1 MKNFKLWDKVL
12 GFVVFAIAMATYGLT
27 IEPTASFWDCP
38 EFITTAFKL
47 EVGHPPGAPF
57 FMLTGKFFSLFASD
71 PTQVAYCI
79 NMLSAFLSALTI
91 LFLFWTI
98 TLLAKRMIVGKD
110 AEMSLAQSIIILG
123 SGLVGSLAYT
133 FSDTFWFS
141 AVEAEVYAYS
151 SFLTAIVFWLI
162 LKWEEK
168 ADEAGSDRYLILITY
183 LMGLSIGVHLLNL
196 LTIPAIV
203 LVYYYRKYEASI
215 KGTIIALL
223 VSFAILVFVL
233 YGLIPGFISLAGY
246 VELFFVNTL
255 GLPFNSGALFYC
267 LLTVG
272 ILVWSILELY
282 KEKVNYNLIKISSLL
297 AICLMG
303 LPFIMGNLWIGLFI
317 IAAIVIYFIKIKD
330 ELNIRMMS
338 TIMVCLSMMLL
349 GYTTYAV
356 IVVRSAANPP
366 MDQNS
371 PDNVFALKT
380 YLNREQYGDRPLFYG
395 QYYSSEPALKVEGNY
410 CKTKIVEGEKTYGV
424 KEKTSPHEKDEY
436 VVTGT
441 KYSVE
446 YDSNMKTLF
455 PRMHSNSGGHPQAYE
470 SWVNVKGKKVPY
482 DQCGQKVLVKIPTFG
497 ENLEFFFKYQLNYM
511 YWRYFMW
518 NFSGRQNDIQGHGD
532 IINGNWITGINAIDK
547 FMVGDQSNLPEAY
560 ANNKGRNVYYMLPL
574 LLGILGIAFQV
585 HRKEKCKQTFWI
597 TMTLFFMTGIAIVL
611 YLNQGPAE
619 PRERDYAYAG
629 SFYAF
634 CIWIGFG
641 VAGIAELLRSTKL
654 NPTVCAAIATLV
666 ALPAPI
672 LMATENW
679 DDHDRSGRYVVRDFG
694 KNYFN
699 SCAANAIIFTNG
711 DNDTFPLWYL
721 QETEGDSVAIDKRV
735 CNLSYLQTDWYIDQ
749 MRRPA
754 YKSAPLPITWERKDY
769 AEGSRSIVYLKDL
782 IKDPIDLKLAL
793 EFLLANPAKDPKNP
807 YKQDYIPGKIFKLA
821 VNKDNLVKQG
831 AIKEEDKDKIADEMI
846 IDLSNKSY
854 ITKSEVMILEMLAN
868 NNWERPIYYAVTVGN
883 EMYLNMQKYFQLE
896 GLAYRI
902 VPYKDAPKS
911 GTTNTEIMYNN
922 MMNKFRFGGID
933 ITKGEIF
940 EDGTEIIHPTDLYL
954 DENILRMCR
963 AHRQMF
969 SELINTLI
977 AEGKKE
983 EAIAALDYCL
993 DVIPHSSVPHN
1004 FSSTD
1009 FVEQYY
1015 AVGEKE
1021 KGRKLADII
1030 MKDSEAKLKWIASLD
1045 RNKAKSASDEIGK
1058 NLIIFQQIGVVA
1070 NEYKDYELFGR
1081 CSELMEK
1088 YYYLYR

>member
-1 MKNFKLWDKVL
+1 MKNFKLWDRVL
-12 GFVVFAIAMATYGLT
+12 GLVVFAIAMVTYALT

-98 TLLAKRMIVGKD
+98 TLLAKRLIVGKNTD
-110 AEMSLAQSIIILG
+110 GSKNEISLSQSIIILG
-123 SGLVGSLAYT
+123 SGLIGSLAYT

-168 ADEAGSDRYLILITY
+168 ADEEGSDRYLILITY

-203 LVYYYRKYEASI
+203 LVYYFRKYEASV

-223 VSFAILVFVL
+223 VSFAILGFVL
-233 YGLIPGFISLAGY
+233 YGLIPGFISLAGH

-272 ILVWSILELY
+272 VLVWSIIELY

-303 LPFIMGNLWIGLFI
+303 LPFIVGNIWIGLFI
-317 IAAIVIYFIKIKD
+317 IAAIVIYYIKIR
-330 ELNIRMMS
+330 EGLNIRMLS

-395 QYYSSEPALKVEGNY
+395 QYYSSEPALKIEGNY
-410 CKTKIVEGEKTYGV
+410 CKTKITEGEKTYGL
-424 KEKTSPHEKDEY
+424 KEKTSPDEKDEY

-482 DQCGQKVLVKIPTFG
+482 DQCGQKVMVKLPTFG

-532 IINGNWITGINAIDK
+532 IINGNWISGINAIDR

-560 ANNKGRNVYYMLPL
+560 SSNKGRNVYYMLPL

-585 HRKEKCKQTFWI
+585 QRKEKCKQTFWI

-641 VAGIAELLRSTKL
+641 VAGIAELLKGTKL
-654 NPTVCAAIATLV
+654 NSTVCAALATLI

-672 LMATENW
+672 IMAAENW
-679 DDHDRSGRYVVRDFG
+679 DDHDRSDRYVVRDFG

-721 QETEGDSVAIDKRV
+721 QETEGDPVAIDKRV

-754 YKSAPLPITWERKDY
+754 YKSEALPITWERKDY
-769 AEGSRSIVYLKDL
+769 AEGTRSIVYLKEI
-782 IKDPIDLKLAL
+782 IKEPIDLKKAL
-793 EFLLANPAKDPKNP
+793 EFLLANPAKSPKNP
-807 YKQDYIPGKIFKLA
+807 YKQDYIPGRIFKLA

-846 IDLSNKSY
+846 IDLSHKSY

-868 NNWERPIYYAVTVGN
+868 NNWERPIYYAVTVGS

-896 GLAYRI
+896 GLSYRI
-902 VPYKDAPKS
+902 VPFKDGGKN
-911 GTTNTEIMYNN
+911 GITNTDIMYNN
-922 MMNKFRFGGID
+922 MMNKFKFGNID
-933 ITKGEIF
+933 TKGNI
-940 EDGTEIIHPTDLYL
+940 YL
-954 DENILRMCR
+954 DENVLRMCR

-969 SELINTLI
+969 TELINKLI

-983 EAIAALDYCL
+983 EAIKALDYCL
-993 DVIPHSSVPHN
+993 EVIPHKNVPHN
-1004 FSSTD
+1004 FSSAD
-1009 FVEQYY
+1009 FVQQYY
-1015 AVGEKE
+1015 EVGEKE
-1021 KGRKLADII
+1021 KGRELANILID
-1030 MKDSEAKLKWIASLD
+1030 DSEAKLKWISSLSK
-1045 RNKAKSASDEIGK
+1045 NHIAGASDEIGK
-1058 NLIIFQQIGVVA
+1058 SLIIMQQIGITA
-1070 NEYKDYELFGR
+1070 NKHLDYELFNR
-1081 CSELMEK
+1081 CSELMER

>member
-424 KEKTSPHEKDEY
+424 KEKTSPNEKDEY

-482 DQCGQKVLVKIPTFG
+482 DQCGQKVMVKLPTFG

-547 FMVGDQSNLPEAY
+547 LMVGDQSNLPEAY

-654 NPTVCAAIATLV
+654 NPTICAAIATLV

-754 YKSAPLPITWERKDY
+754 YKSFPLPITWERKDY

-807 YKQDYIPGKIFKLA
+807 YKQDYIPGRIFKLA

-831 AIKEEDKDKIADEMI
+831 AIKEEDKENNAVVVGVPVKDTIKVVDSDGNIVDTPNRSLLWSVQTPQSFKYEI
-846 IDLSNKSY
+846 
-854 ITKSEVMILEMLAN
+854 ITKAYEYAYSNDYYGTDDAMLVEHIGYNVKMIE
-868 NNWERPIYYAVTVGN
+868 
-883 EMYLNMQKYFQLE
+883 QL
-896 GLAYRI
+896 
-902 VPYKDAPKS
+902 
-911 GTTNTEIMYNN
+911 
-922 MMNKFRFGGID
+922 
-933 ITKGEIF
+933 
-940 EDGTEIIHPTDLYL
+940 
-954 DENILRMCR
+954 
-963 AHRQMF
+963 
-969 SELINTLI
+969 
-977 AEGKKE
+977 
-983 EAIAALDYCL
+983 
-993 DVIPHSSVPHN
+993 
-1004 FSSTD
+1004 
-1009 FVEQYY
+1009 
-1015 AVGEKE
+1015 
-1021 KGRKLADII
+1021 
-1030 MKDSEAKLKWIASLD
+1030 
-1045 RNKAKSASDEIGK
+1045 
-1058 NLIIFQQIGVVA
+1058 
-1070 NEYKDYELFGR
+1070 
-1081 CSELMEK
+1081 
-1088 YYYLYR
+1088 

>member
-1 MKNFKLWDKVL
+1 MKSFKLWDKVL
-12 GFVVFAIAMATYGLT
+12 GLVVFAIAMVTYGLT

-110 AEMSLAQSIIILG
+110 SEISLAQNIVILG

-203 LVYYYRKYEASI
+203 LVYYFRKYEASI

-223 VSFAILVFVL
+223 VSFTILVFVL

-272 ILVWSILELY
+272 VLVWSILELY
-282 KEKVNYNLIKISSLL
+282 KEKVNINLIKISSLL

-317 IAAIVIYFIKIKD
+317 IAAIVIYFIKIKE

-338 TIMVCLSMMLL
+338 TIMVCLAMILL

-395 QYYSSEPALKVEGNY
+395 QYYSSEPALKIEGNY
-410 CKTKIVEGEKTYGV
+410 CKTKIVEGEKTYGI
-424 KEKTSPHEKDEY
+424 KEKTSPDEKDEY

-446 YDSNMKTLF
+446 YDSKMKTLF
-455 PRMHSNSGGHPQAYE
+455 PRMHSNSGSHPEAYE

-482 DQCGQKVLVKIPTFG
+482 DQCGQKVMVKIPTFG

-532 IINGNWITGINAIDK
+532 IINGNWISGINAIDK
-547 FMVGDQSNLPEAY
+547 FMVGDQSNLPDVY

-585 HRKEKCKQTFWI
+585 QRKEKCKQTFWI

-641 VAGIAELLRSTKL
+641 VAGIAELLKGTKL
-654 NPTVCAAIATLV
+654 NPAICATIATLV
-666 ALPAPI
+666 ALPAPL

-679 DDHDRSGRYVVRDFG
+679 DDHDRSDRYVVKDFG

-721 QETEGDSVAIDKRV
+721 QETEEDSVAVDKRV

-754 YKSAPLPITWERKDY
+754 YKSEALPITWERKDY
-769 AEGSRSIVYLKDL
+769 AEGNRSIVYLKDR
-782 IKDPIDLKLAL
+782 IKEPIDLKLAL
-793 EFLLANPAKDPKNP
+793 DFLLANPAKDPKNP
-807 YKQDYIPGKIFKLA
+807 YKQDYLPGRIFKLA

-831 AIKEEDKDKIADEMI
+831 AIKEEDKDKIADEII
-846 IDLSNKSY
+846 IDLSKKSY

-868 NNWERPIYYAVTVGN
+868 NNWERPIYYAVTVGS
-883 EMYLNMQKYFQLE
+883 EMYLNMQQYFQLE

-902 VPYKDAPKS
+902 VPYKDASKEGS
-911 GTTNTEIMYNN
+911 TNTDIMYNN

-933 ITKGEIF
+933 
-940 EDGTEIIHPTDLYL
+940 TEKDIYL

-969 SELINTLI
+969 SELINKLI
-977 AEGKKE
+977 KEGKEE
-983 EAIAALDYCL
+983 EATKALDYCL
-993 DVIPHSSVPHN
+993 EVIPHRNVPHN

-1015 AVGEKE
+1015 KVGEKE
-1021 KGRKLADII
+1021 KGRALANILI
-1030 MKDSEAKLKWIASLD
+1030 EESEAKLMWISTLD
-1045 RNKAKSASDEIGK
+1045 RNQVKGASDEIGRS
-1058 NLIIFQQIGVVA
+1058 LIIFQQIGVTA
-1070 NEYKDYELFGR
+1070 NAHLDYELFTR

>member
-12 GFVVFAIAMATYGLT
+12 GIVVFAIAMVTYGLT

-98 TLLAKRMIVGKD
+98 TLLAKRMIVGKGS
-110 AEMSLAQSIIILG
+110 EISLAQSIVILG

-168 ADEAGSDRYLILITY
+168 ADEAGSDKYLILITY

-203 LVYYYRKYEASI
+203 LVYYFRKYEASI

-246 VELFFVNTL
+246 VELLFVNTL

-272 ILVWSILELY
+272 VLIWSILELY
-282 KEKVNYNLIKISSLL
+282 KEKVNFTLIKISSLL

-317 IAAIVIYFIKIKD
+317 IAAILIYFVKIKE

-338 TIMVCLSMMLL
+338 TIMVCLAMMLL

-395 QYYSSEPALKVEGNY
+395 QYYSSEPALKIEGNY
-410 CKTKIVEGEKTYGV
+410 CRTKVIEGEKTYGI
-424 KEKTSPHEKDEY
+424 KEKTSPEEKDEY

-482 DQCGQKVLVKIPTFG
+482 DQCGQKVMVKIPTFG

-532 IINGNWITGINAIDK
+532 IINGNWISGINAIDR

-560 ANNKGRNVYYMLPL
+560 ASNKGRNVYYMLPL

-585 HRKEKCKQTFWI
+585 QRKEKCKQTFWI

-641 VAGIAELLRSTKL
+641 VAGIAELLRGTKL
-654 NPTVCAAIATLV
+654 NPTICAAIATLV

-679 DDHDRSGRYVVRDFG
+679 DDHDRSDRYVVKDFG

-754 YKSAPLPITWERKDY
+754 YKSEALPITWERKDY

-782 IKDPIDLKLAL
+782 IKEPIDLKLAL

-807 YKQDYIPGKIFKLA
+807 YKQDYLPGRIFKLA

-846 IDLSNKSY
+846 IDLSKKSY

-868 NNWERPIYYAVTVGN
+868 NNWERPIYYAVTVGS
-883 EMYLNMQKYFQLE
+883 EMYLNMQRYFQLE
-896 GLAYRI
+896 GLSYRI
-902 VPYKDAPKS
+902 VPYKDAPKE
-911 GTTNTEIMYNN
+911 GLTNTDIMYNN
-922 MMNKFRFGGID
+922 MMNKFKFGGID
-933 ITKGEIF
+933 
-940 EDGTEIIHPTDLYL
+940 TEKDIYL
-954 DENILRMCR
+954 DENVLRMCR

-969 SELINTLI
+969 SELISKLI
-977 AEGKKE
+977 KEGKKE
-983 EAIAALDYCL
+983 EAIKALDYCL
-993 DVIPHSSVPHN
+993 EVIPHRNVPHN

-1021 KGRKLADII
+1021 KGKALANILID
-1030 MKDSEAKLKWIASLD
+1030 DSEAKLKWIATLD
-1045 RNKAKSASDEIGK
+1045 RNQARSASDEIGK
-1058 NLIIFQQIGVVA
+1058 SLIIFQQIGVTA
-1070 NEYKDYELFGR
+1070 NEHLDYELFGR

>member
-12 GFVVFAIAMATYGLT
+12 GIVVFAIAMVTYGLT

-98 TLLAKRMIVGKD
+98 TLLAKRMIVGKGS
-110 AEMSLAQSIIILG
+110 EISLAQSIVILG

-168 ADEAGSDRYLILITY
+168 ADEAGSDKYLILITY

-203 LVYYYRKYEASI
+203 LVYYFRKYEASI

-246 VELFFVNTL
+246 VELLFVNTL

-272 ILVWSILELY
+272 VLIWSILELY
-282 KEKVNYNLIKISSLL
+282 KEKVNFTLIKISSLL

-317 IAAIVIYFIKIKD
+317 IAAILIYFVKIKE

-338 TIMVCLSMMLL
+338 TIMVCLAMMLL

-395 QYYSSEPALKVEGNY
+395 QYYSSEPALKIEGNY
-410 CKTKIVEGEKTYGV
+410 CRTKVIEGEKTYGI
-424 KEKTSPHEKDEY
+424 KEKTSPEEKDEY

-482 DQCGQKVLVKIPTFG
+482 DQCGQKVMVKIPTFG

-532 IINGNWITGINAIDK
+532 IINGNWISGINAIDR

-560 ANNKGRNVYYMLPL
+560 ASNKGRNVYYMLPL

-585 HRKEKCKQTFWI
+585 QRKEKCKQTFWI

-641 VAGIAELLRSTKL
+641 VAGIAELLKGSKL

-666 ALPAPI
+666 ALPAPM

-679 DDHDRSGRYVVRDFG
+679 DDHDRSDRYVVKDFG

-754 YKSAPLPITWERKDY
+754 YKSEALPITWERKDY

-782 IKDPIDLKLAL
+782 IKEPIDLKLAL

-807 YKQDYIPGKIFKLA
+807 YKQDYLPGRIFKLA

-846 IDLSNKSY
+846 IDLSKKSY

-868 NNWERPIYYAVTVGN
+868 NNWERPIYYAVTVGS
-883 EMYLNMQKYFQLE
+883 EMYLNMQRYFQLE
-896 GLAYRI
+896 GLSYRI
-902 VPYKDAPKS
+902 VPYKDAPKE
-911 GTTNTEIMYNN
+911 GLTNTDIMYNN
-922 MMNKFRFGGID
+922 MMNKFKFGGID
-933 ITKGEIF
+933 
-940 EDGTEIIHPTDLYL
+940 TEKDIYL
-954 DENILRMCR
+954 DENVLRMCR

-969 SELINTLI
+969 SELISKLI
-977 AEGKKE
+977 KEGKKE
-983 EAIAALDYCL
+983 EAIKALDYCL
-993 DVIPHSSVPHN
+993 EVIPHRNVPHN

-1021 KGRKLADII
+1021 KGKALANILID
-1030 MKDSEAKLKWIASLD
+1030 DSEAKLKWIATLD
-1045 RNKAKSASDEIGK
+1045 RNQARSASDEIGK
-1058 NLIIFQQIGVVA
+1058 SLIIFQQIGVTA
-1070 NEYKDYELFGR
+1070 NEHLDYELFGR

>member
-168 ADEAGSDRYLILITY
+168 ADETGSDRYLILITY

-272 ILVWSILELY
+272 VLVWSILELY

-317 IAAIVIYFIKIKD
+317 IATIVIYFIKVKD
-330 ELNIRMMS
+330 SLNIRMLS

-395 QYYSSEPALKVEGNY
+395 QYYSSEPALKIEGNY
-410 CKTKIVEGEKTYGV
+410 CKTKITEGEKTYGL
-424 KEKTSPHEKDEY
+424 KEKTSPDEKDEY

-482 DQCGQKVLVKIPTFG
+482 DQCGQRVLVKIPTFG

-532 IINGNWITGINAIDK
+532 IINGNWITGINAIDQ

-560 ANNKGRNVYYMLPL
+560 ASNKGRNVYYMLPL

-585 HRKEKCKQTFWI
+585 QRKEKCKQTFLI

-641 VAGIAELLRSTKL
+641 VAGIAELLKGSKL
-654 NPTVCAAIATLV
+654 NPTICAAIATLV

-679 DDHDRSGRYVVRDFG
+679 DDHDRSGRYVVKDFG

-721 QETEGDSVAIDKRV
+721 QETEEDSVAIDKRV

-769 AEGSRSIVYLKDL
+769 AEGSRSIVYLKEL
-782 IKDPIDLKLAL
+782 IKEPIDLKKAL
-793 EFLLANPAKDPKNP
+793 EFLLANPAKNPKNP
-807 YKQDYIPGKIFKLA
+807 YKQDYLPGRIFKLA

-854 ITKSEVMILEMLAN
+854 ITNVLFIML
-868 NNWERPIYYAVTVGN
+868 
-883 EMYLNMQKYFQLE
+883 
-896 GLAYRI
+896 
-902 VPYKDAPKS
+902 
-911 GTTNTEIMYNN
+911 
-922 MMNKFRFGGID
+922 
-933 ITKGEIF
+933 
-940 EDGTEIIHPTDLYL
+940 
-954 DENILRMCR
+954 
-963 AHRQMF
+963 
-969 SELINTLI
+969 
-977 AEGKKE
+977 
-983 EAIAALDYCL
+983 
-993 DVIPHSSVPHN
+993 
-1004 FSSTD
+1004 
-1009 FVEQYY
+1009 
-1015 AVGEKE
+1015 
-1021 KGRKLADII
+1021 
-1030 MKDSEAKLKWIASLD
+1030 
-1045 RNKAKSASDEIGK
+1045 
-1058 NLIIFQQIGVVA
+1058 
-1070 NEYKDYELFGR
+1070 
-1081 CSELMEK
+1081 
-1088 YYYLYR
+1088 

>member
-12 GFVVFAIAMATYGLT
+12 GLVVFAIAMVTYGLT

-98 TLLAKRMIVGKD
+98 TLLAKRLIVGKNTD
-110 AEMSLAQSIIILG
+110 GSKNDISLSQSIIILG

-168 ADEAGSDRYLILITY
+168 ADETGSDRYLILITY

-272 ILVWSILELY
+272 VLVWSILELY
-282 KEKVNYNLIKISSLL
+282 KEKLNYNLIKVSSLL

-317 IAAIVIYFIKIKD
+317 IATIVIYFIKVK
-330 ELNIRMMS
+330 ESLNIRMLS

-395 QYYSSEPALKVEGNY
+395 QYYSSEPALKIEGNY
-410 CKTKIVEGEKTYGV
+410 CKTKITEGEKTYGL
-424 KEKTSPHEKDEY
+424 KEKTSPDEKDEY

-482 DQCGQKVLVKIPTFG
+482 DQCGQRVLVKIPTFG

-518 NFSGRQNDIQGHGD
+518 NFSGRQNDVQGHGD
-532 IINGNWITGINAIDK
+532 IINGNWITGINAIDQ

-560 ANNKGRNVYYMLPL
+560 ASNKGRNVYYMLPL

-585 HRKEKCKQTFWI
+585 QRKEKCKQTFWI

-641 VAGIAELLRSTKL
+641 VAGIAELLKGSKL
-654 NPTVCAAIATLV
+654 NPTFCAAIATLV

-672 LMATENW
+672 LMAT
-679 DDHDRSGRYVVRDFG
+679 
-694 KNYFN
+694 
-699 SCAANAIIFTNG
+699 
-711 DNDTFPLWYL
+711 
-721 QETEGDSVAIDKRV
+721 
-735 CNLSYLQTDWYIDQ
+735 
-749 MRRPA
+749 
-754 YKSAPLPITWERKDY
+754 
-769 AEGSRSIVYLKDL
+769 
-782 IKDPIDLKLAL
+782 
-793 EFLLANPAKDPKNP
+793 
-807 YKQDYIPGKIFKLA
+807 
-821 VNKDNLVKQG
+821 
-831 AIKEEDKDKIADEMI
+831 
-846 IDLSNKSY
+846 
-854 ITKSEVMILEMLAN
+854 
-868 NNWERPIYYAVTVGN
+868 
-883 EMYLNMQKYFQLE
+883 
-896 GLAYRI
+896 
-902 VPYKDAPKS
+902 
-911 GTTNTEIMYNN
+911 
-922 MMNKFRFGGID
+922 
-933 ITKGEIF
+933 
-940 EDGTEIIHPTDLYL
+940 
-954 DENILRMCR
+954 
-963 AHRQMF
+963 
-969 SELINTLI
+969 
-977 AEGKKE
+977 
-983 EAIAALDYCL
+983 
-993 DVIPHSSVPHN
+993 
-1004 FSSTD
+1004 
-1009 FVEQYY
+1009 
-1015 AVGEKE
+1015 
-1021 KGRKLADII
+1021 
-1030 MKDSEAKLKWIASLD
+1030 
-1045 RNKAKSASDEIGK
+1045 
-1058 NLIIFQQIGVVA
+1058 
-1070 NEYKDYELFGR
+1070 
-1081 CSELMEK
+1081 
-1088 YYYLYR
+1088 

>member
-1 MKNFKLWDKVL
+1 MKSFKLWDKVL
-12 GFVVFAIAMATYGLT
+12 GLVVFAIAMVTYGLT

-110 AEMSLAQSIIILG
+110 SEISLAQSIVILG

-203 LVYYYRKYEASI
+203 LVYYFRKYEASI

-255 GLPFNSGALFYC
+255 GFPFNSGALFYC

-272 ILVWSILELY
+272 VLVWSILELY
-282 KEKVNYNLIKISSLL
+282 KEKVNINLIKISSLL

-317 IAAIVIYFIKIKD
+317 IAAIIIYFIKIKE

-338 TIMVCLSMMLL
+338 TIMVCLAMILL

-395 QYYSSEPALKVEGNY
+395 QYYSSEPALKIEGNY
-410 CKTKIVEGEKTYGV
+410 CKTKIVEGEKTYGI
-424 KEKTSPHEKDEY
+424 KEKTSPDEKDEY

-446 YDSNMKTLF
+446 YDSKMKTLF
-455 PRMHSNSGGHPQAYE
+455 PRMHSNSGGHPEAYE

-482 DQCGQKVLVKIPTFG
+482 DQCGQKVMVKIPTFG

-532 IINGNWITGINAIDK
+532 IINGNWISGINAIDR
-547 FMVGDQSNLPEAY
+547 FMVGDQSNLPDVY

-585 HRKEKCKQTFWI
+585 QRKEKCKQTFWI

-634 CIWIGFG
+634 CIWVGFG
-641 VAGIAELLRSTKL
+641 VAGIAELLKGTKL
-654 NPTVCAAIATLV
+654 NPAICATIATLV
-666 ALPAPI
+666 ALPAPV

-679 DDHDRSGRYVVRDFG
+679 DDHDRSDRYVVKDFG

-754 YKSAPLPITWERKDY
+754 YKSEALPITWERKDY
-769 AEGSRSIVYLKDL
+769 AEGNRSIVYLKDR
-782 IKDPIDLKLAL
+782 IKEPIDLKLAL
-793 EFLLANPAKDPKNP
+793 DFLLANPAKDPKNP
-807 YKQDYIPGKIFKLA
+807 YKQDYLPGRIFKLA

-846 IDLSNKSY
+846 IDLSKKSY

-868 NNWERPIYYAVTVGN
+868 NNWERPIYYAVTVGS
-883 EMYLNMQKYFQLE
+883 EMYLNMQQYFQLE

-902 VPYKDAPKS
+902 VPYKDAPKE
-911 GTTNTEIMYNN
+911 GFTNTDIMYNN

-933 ITKGEIF
+933 
-940 EDGTEIIHPTDLYL
+940 TEKDIYL

-969 SELINTLI
+969 SELINKLI
-977 AEGKKE
+977 KEGKKE
-983 EAIAALDYCL
+983 EATKALDYSL
-993 DVIPHSSVPHN
+993 EVIPHRNVPHN

-1015 AVGEKE
+1015 KVGEKE
-1021 KGRKLADII
+1021 KGRALANLLIEE
-1030 MKDSEAKLKWIASLD
+1030 SEAKLMWISTLD
-1045 RNKAKSASDEIGK
+1045 RNQVKGASDEIGK
-1058 NLIIFQQIGVVA
+1058 SLIIFQQIGVTA
-1070 NEYKDYELFGR
+1070 NAHLDYELFSR

>member
-12 GFVVFAIAMATYGLT
+12 GIVVFAIAMVTYGLT

-98 TLLAKRMIVGKD
+98 TLLAKRMIVGKGS
-110 AEMSLAQSIIILG
+110 EISLAQSIVILG

-151 SFLTAIVFWLI
+151 SFLTAIVFWLM
-162 LKWEEK
+162 LRWEER
-168 ADEAGSDRYLILITY
+168 ADNEGSDRYLILITY

-196 LTIPAIV
+196 LTIPALV
-203 LVYYYRKYEASI
+203 LIYYYRKFNPSI
-215 KGTIIALL
+215 KGTILALL
-223 VSFAILVFVL
+223 VSFAILAFVL
-233 YGLIPGFISLAGY
+233 YGLIPGFISLAGH

-272 ILVWSILELY
+272 ILIWSIIELY
-282 KEKVNYNLIKISSLL
+282 KEKVNFTLIKISSLL

-317 IAAIVIYFIKIKD
+317 IAAILIYFVKIKE

-338 TIMVCLSMMLL
+338 TIMVCLAMMLL

-395 QYYSSEPALKVEGNY
+395 QYYSSEPALKIEGNY
-410 CKTKIVEGEKTYGV
+410 CRTKVIEGEKTYGL
-424 KEKTSPHEKDEY
+424 KEKTSPNEKDEY

-482 DQCGQKVLVKIPTFG
+482 DQCGQKVMVKIPTFG

-532 IINGNWITGINAIDK
+532 IINGNWISGINAIDR

-560 ANNKGRNVYYMLPL
+560 ASNKGRNVYYMLPL

-585 HRKEKCKQTFWI
+585 QRKEKCKQTFWI

-641 VAGIAELLRSTKL
+641 VAGIAELLKGTKL
-654 NPTVCAAIATLV
+654 NSTVCAALATLI
-666 ALPAPI
+666 ALPAPV

-679 DDHDRSGRYVVRDFG
+679 DDHDRSDRYVVKDFG

-721 QETEGDSVAIDKRV
+721 QETEGDPVAIDKRV

-754 YKSAPLPITWERKDY
+754 YKSEALPITWERKDY
-769 AEGSRSIVYLKDL
+769 AEGTRSIVYLKEI
-782 IKDPIDLKLAL
+782 IKEPIDLKKAL
-793 EFLLANPAKDPKNP
+793 EFLLANPAKSPKNP
-807 YKQDYIPGKIFKLA
+807 YKQDYLPGRIFKLA

-846 IDLSNKSY
+846 IDLSHKSY

-868 NNWERPIYYAVTVGN
+868 NNWERPIYYAVTVGS

-896 GLAYRI
+896 GLSYRI
-902 VPYKDAPKS
+902 VPFKDGGKN
-911 GTTNTEIMYNN
+911 GITNTDIMYNN
-922 MMNKFRFGGID
+922 MMNKFKFGGID
-933 ITKGEIF
+933 
-940 EDGTEIIHPTDLYL
+940 TEKDIYL
-954 DENILRMCR
+954 DENVLRMCR

-969 SELINTLI
+969 SELISKLI
-977 AEGKKE
+977 KEGKKE
-983 EAIAALDYCL
+983 EAIKALDYCL
-993 DVIPHSSVPHN
+993 EVIPHRNVPHN

-1021 KGRKLADII
+1021 KGKALANILID
-1030 MKDSEAKLKWIASLD
+1030 DSEAKLKWIATLD
-1045 RNKAKSASDEIGK
+1045 RNQARSASDEIGK
-1058 NLIIFQQIGVVA
+1058 SLIIFQQIGVTA
-1070 NEYKDYELFGR
+1070 NEHLDYELFNR
-1081 CSELMEK
+1081 CSELMER

>member
-12 GFVVFAIAMATYGLT
+12 GIVVFAIAMVTYGLT

-98 TLLAKRMIVGKD
+98 TLLAKRMIVGKGG
-110 AEMSLAQSIIILG
+110 EMSLAQSIVILG

-203 LVYYYRKYEASI
+203 LVYYFRKYEASI

-272 ILVWSILELY
+272 VLVWSIIELY
-282 KEKVNYNLIKISSLL
+282 KEKVNFNLIKFSSLL

-303 LPFIMGNLWIGLFI
+303 LPFIMGSIWIGLLI
-317 IAAIVIYFIKIKD
+317 IAAIIIYFVKIKE

-338 TIMVCLSMMLL
+338 TIMVCLAMMLL

-395 QYYSSEPALKVEGNY
+395 QYYSSEPALKIEDNY
-410 CKTKIVEGEKTYGV
+410 CRTKIVEGEKTYGI
-424 KEKTSPHEKDEY
+424 KEKTSPEEKDEY

-455 PRMHSNSGGHPQAYE
+455 PRMHSNSGGHPEAYE

-482 DQCGQKVLVKIPTFG
+482 NQCGHRIMVKIPTFG

-532 IINGNWITGINAIDK
+532 IINGNWISGVNFIDK
-547 FMVGDQSNLPEAY
+547 FMVGDQSNLPDVY

-585 HRKEKCKQTFWI
+585 QRKEKCKQTFWI

-641 VAGIAELLRSTKL
+641 VAGIAELLKGTKL
-654 NPTVCAAIATLV
+654 NKTICAIIATLV
-666 ALPAPI
+666 TLPIPV

-679 DDHDRSGRYVVRDFG
+679 DDHDRSDRYVVKDFG

-721 QETEGDSVAIDKRV
+721 QETEEDSVAVDKRV

-754 YKSAPLPITWERKDY
+754 YKSEALPITWERKDY
-769 AEGSRSIVYLKDL
+769 AEGNRSIVYLKDL
-782 IKDPIDLKLAL
+782 IKEPLDLKLAL
-793 EFLLANPAKDPKNP
+793 KFLLANPAKDSTNH
-807 YKQDYIPGKIFKLA
+807 YKQDYLPAKVFKLA

-831 AIKEEDKDKIADEMI
+831 AIKEEDKDKIADEII
-846 IDLSNKSY
+846 IDLSKKSY

-868 NNWERPIYYAVTVGN
+868 NNWERPIYYAVTVGSD
-883 EMYLNMQKYFQLE
+883 MYLNMQRYFQLE
-896 GLAYRI
+896 GLSYRI
-902 VPYKDAPKS
+902 VPYKDAPRE
-911 GTTNTEIMYNN
+911 GITNTDIMYHN
-922 MMNKFRFGGID
+922 MMNKFKFGGID
-933 ITKGEIF
+933 TKKSI
-940 EDGTEIIHPTDLYL
+940 YL

-969 SELINTLI
+969 SELINALI

-983 EAIAALDYCL
+983 EAIKALDYCL
-993 DVIPHSSVPHN
+993 EVIPHRNVPHN

-1021 KGRKLADII
+1021 KGRALANII
-1030 MKDSEAKLKWIASLD
+1030 IEDSEAKLKWIATLD
-1045 RNKAKSASDEIGK
+1045 RNQAKGASDEIGK
-1058 NLIIFQQIGVVA
+1058 SLLTFQQIGITA
-1070 NEYKDYELFGR
+1070 NEHQDYELFGR

-1088 YYYLYR
+1088 FYYLYR

>member
-1 MKNFKLWDKVL
+1 MKSFKLWDKVL
-12 GFVVFAIAMATYGLT
+12 GLVVFAIAMVTYGLT

-110 AEMSLAQSIIILG
+110 SEISLAQNIVILG

-203 LVYYYRKYEASI
+203 LVYYFRKYEASI

-223 VSFAILVFVL
+223 VSFTILVFVL

-272 ILVWSILELY
+272 VLVWSILELY
-282 KEKVNYNLIKISSLL
+282 KEKVNINLIKISSLL

-317 IAAIVIYFIKIKD
+317 IAAIVIYFIKIKE

-338 TIMVCLSMMLL
+338 TIMVCLAMILL

-395 QYYSSEPALKVEGNY
+395 QYYSSEPALKIEGNY
-410 CKTKIVEGEKTYGV
+410 CKTKIVEGEKTYGI
-424 KEKTSPHEKDEY
+424 KEKTSPDEKDEY

-446 YDSNMKTLF
+446 YDSKMKTLF
-455 PRMHSNSGGHPQAYE
+455 PRMHSNSGSHPEAYE

-482 DQCGQKVLVKIPTFG
+482 DQCGQKVMVKIPTFG

-532 IINGNWITGINAIDK
+532 IINGNWISGINAIDK
-547 FMVGDQSNLPEAY
+547 FMVGDQSNLPDVY

-585 HRKEKCKQTFWI
+585 QRKEKCKQTFWI

-641 VAGIAELLRSTKL
+641 VAGIAELLKGTKL
-654 NPTVCAAIATLV
+654 NPAICATIATLV
-666 ALPAPI
+666 ALPAPV

-679 DDHDRSGRYVVRDFG
+679 DDHDRSDRYVVKDFG

-721 QETEGDSVAIDKRV
+721 QETEEDSVAVDKRV

-754 YKSAPLPITWERKDY
+754 YKSEALPITWERKDY
-769 AEGSRSIVYLKDL
+769 AEGNRSIVYLKDR
-782 IKDPIDLKLAL
+782 IKEPIDLKLAL
-793 EFLLANPAKDPKNP
+793 DFLLANPAKDPKNP
-807 YKQDYIPGKIFKLA
+807 YKQDYLPGRIFKLA

-831 AIKEEDKDKIADEMI
+831 AIKEEDKDKIADEII
-846 IDLSNKSY
+846 IDLSKKSY

-868 NNWERPIYYAVTVGN
+868 NNWERPIYYAVTVGS
-883 EMYLNMQKYFQLE
+883 EMYLNMQQYFQLE

-902 VPYKDAPKS
+902 VPYKDTSKE
-911 GTTNTEIMYNN
+911 GFTNTDIMYNN

-933 ITKGEIF
+933 
-940 EDGTEIIHPTDLYL
+940 TEKDIYL

-969 SELINTLI
+969 SELINKLI
-977 AEGKKE
+977 KEGKKE
-983 EAIAALDYCL
+983 EATKALDYCL
-993 DVIPHSSVPHN
+993 EVIPHRNVPHN

-1015 AVGEKE
+1015 KVGEKE
-1021 KGRKLADII
+1021 KGRALANILI
-1030 MKDSEAKLKWIASLD
+1030 EESEAKLMWISTLD
-1045 RNKAKSASDEIGK
+1045 RNQVKGASDEIGRS
-1058 NLIIFQQIGVVA
+1058 LIIFQQIGVTA
-1070 NEYKDYELFGR
+1070 NAHLDYELFTR

>member
-1 MKNFKLWDKVL
+1 MKSFKLWDKVL
-12 GFVVFAIAMATYGLT
+12 GLVVFAIAMVTYGLT

-110 AEMSLAQSIIILG
+110 SEISLAQNIVILG

-203 LVYYYRKYEASI
+203 LVYYFRKYEASI

-223 VSFAILVFVL
+223 VSFTILVFVL

-272 ILVWSILELY
+272 VLVWSILELY
-282 KEKVNYNLIKISSLL
+282 KEKVNINLIKISSLL

-317 IAAIVIYFIKIKD
+317 IVAIVIYFIKIKE

-338 TIMVCLSMMLL
+338 TIMVCLAMILL

-395 QYYSSEPALKVEGNY
+395 QYYSSEPALKIEGNY
-410 CKTKIVEGEKTYGV
+410 CKTKIVEGEKTYGI
-424 KEKTSPHEKDEY
+424 KEKTSPDEKDEY

-446 YDSNMKTLF
+446 YDSKMKTLF
-455 PRMHSNSGGHPQAYE
+455 PRMHSNSGSHPEAYE

-482 DQCGQKVLVKIPTFG
+482 DQCGQKVMVKIPTFG

-532 IINGNWITGINAIDK
+532 IINGNWISGINAIDK
-547 FMVGDQSNLPEAY
+547 FMVGDQSNLPDVY

-585 HRKEKCKQTFWI
+585 QRKEKCKQTFWI

-641 VAGIAELLRSTKL
+641 VAGIAELLKGTKL
-654 NPTVCAAIATLV
+654 NPAICATIATLV
-666 ALPAPI
+666 ALPAPV

-679 DDHDRSGRYVVRDFG
+679 DDHDRSDRYVVKDFG

-721 QETEGDSVAIDKRV
+721 QETEEDSVAVDKRV

-754 YKSAPLPITWERKDY
+754 YKSEALPITWERKDY
-769 AEGSRSIVYLKDL
+769 AEGNRSIVYLKDR
-782 IKDPIDLKLAL
+782 IKEPIDLKLAL
-793 EFLLANPAKDPKNP
+793 DFLLANPAKDPKNP
-807 YKQDYIPGKIFKLA
+807 YKQDYLPGRIFKLA

-831 AIKEEDKDKIADEMI
+831 AIKEEEKDKIADEII
-846 IDLSNKSY
+846 IDLSKKSY

-868 NNWERPIYYAVTVGN
+868 NNWERPIYYAVTVGS
-883 EMYLNMQKYFQLE
+883 EMYLNMQQYFQLE

-902 VPYKDAPKS
+902 VPYKDASKEGS
-911 GTTNTEIMYNN
+911 TNTDIMYNN

-933 ITKGEIF
+933 
-940 EDGTEIIHPTDLYL
+940 TEKDIYL

-969 SELINTLI
+969 SELINKLI
-977 AEGKKE
+977 KEGKKE
-983 EAIAALDYCL
+983 EATKALDYCL
-993 DVIPHSSVPHN
+993 EVIPHRNVPHN

-1015 AVGEKE
+1015 KVGEKE
-1021 KGRKLADII
+1021 KGRALANILI
-1030 MKDSEAKLKWIASLD
+1030 EESEAKLMWISTLD
-1045 RNKAKSASDEIGK
+1045 RNQVKGASDEIGRS
-1058 NLIIFQQIGVVA
+1058 LIIFQQIGVTA
-1070 NEYKDYELFGR
+1070 NAHLDYELFTR

>member
-12 GFVVFAIAMATYGLT
+12 GLVVFAIAMVTYGLT

-98 TLLAKRMIVGKD
+98 TLLAKRLIVGKNTD
-110 AEMSLAQSIIILG
+110 GSKNDISLSQSIIILG

-168 ADEAGSDRYLILITY
+168 ADEEGSDRYLILITY

-203 LVYYYRKYEASI
+203 LVYYFRKYEASV

-223 VSFAILVFVL
+223 VSFAILGFVL
-233 YGLIPGFISLAGY
+233 YGLIPGFISLAGH

-272 ILVWSILELY
+272 VLVWSILELY
-282 KEKVNYNLIKISSLL
+282 KEKVNYRLIKVSSLL

-317 IAAIVIYFIKIKD
+317 VAAIIIYFIKVK
-330 ELNIRMMS
+330 ENLNIRMLS
-338 TIMVCLSMMLL
+338 TIMVCLSMILL

-395 QYYSSEPALKVEGNY
+395 QYYSSEPALKIEGNY
-410 CKTKIVEGEKTYGV
+410 CKTKIIEGEKTYGL
-424 KEKTSPHEKDEY
+424 KEKTSPKEKDEY

-482 DQCGQKVLVKIPTFG
+482 DQCGQKVMVKLPTFG

-532 IINGNWITGINAIDK
+532 IINGNWISGINAIDR

-560 ANNKGRNVYYMLPL
+560 SSNKGRNVYYMLPL

-585 HRKEKCKQTFWI
+585 QRKEKCKQTFWI

-641 VAGIAELLRSTKL
+641 VAGIAELLKGTKL
-654 NPTVCAAIATLV
+654 NSTVCAALATLI

-672 LMATENW
+672 IMAAENW
-679 DDHDRSGRYVVRDFG
+679 DDHDRSDRYVVRDFG
-694 KNYFN
+694 KIYFN
-699 SCAANAIIFTNG
+699 SCADNAIIFTNG

-754 YKSAPLPITWERKDY
+754 YKSEALPITWERKDY
-769 AEGSRSIVYLKDL
+769 AEGTRSIVYLKEI
-782 IKDPIDLKLAL
+782 IKEPIDLKKAL
-793 EFLLANPAKDPKNP
+793 EFLLANPAKSPKNP
-807 YKQDYIPGKIFKLA
+807 YKQDYIPGRIFKLA

-846 IDLSNKSY
+846 IDLSHKSY

-868 NNWERPIYYAVTVGN
+868 NNWERPIYYAVTVGS

-896 GLAYRI
+896 GLSYRI
-902 VPYKDAPKS
+902 VPFKDGGKN
-911 GTTNTEIMYNN
+911 GITNTDIMYNN
-922 MMNKFRFGGID
+922 MMNKFKFGNID
-933 ITKGEIF
+933 TKGNI
-940 EDGTEIIHPTDLYL
+940 YL
-954 DENILRMCR
+954 DENVLRMCR

-969 SELINTLI
+969 TELINKLI

-983 EAIAALDYCL
+983 EAIKALDYCL
-993 DVIPHSSVPHN
+993 EVIPHKNVPHN
-1004 FSSTD
+1004 FSSAD
-1009 FVEQYY
+1009 FVQQYY
-1015 AVGEKE
+1015 EVGEKE
-1021 KGRKLADII
+1021 KGRELANILID
-1030 MKDSEAKLKWIASLD
+1030 DSEAKLKWISSLSK
-1045 RNKAKSASDEIGK
+1045 NHIAGASDEIGK
-1058 NLIIFQQIGVVA
+1058 SLIIMQQIGITA
-1070 NEYKDYELFGR
+1070 NKHLDYELFNR
-1081 CSELMEK
+1081 CSELMER

>member
-98 TLLAKRMIVGKD
+98 TLLAKRLIVGKN
-110 AEMSLAQSIIILG
+110 EEISLSQSIIILG
-123 SGLVGSLAYT
+123 SGLIGSLAYT

-162 LKWEEK
+162 LRWEER
-168 ADEAGSDRYLILITY
+168 ANNEGSDRYLILITY

-203 LVYYYRKYEASI
+203 WVYYFRKYEISI

-272 ILVWSILELY
+272 VLIWSIIELY

-317 IAAIVIYFIKIKD
+317 ISAIIIYFVKIKND
-330 ELNIRMMS
+330 LNIRMLS
-338 TIMVCLSMMLL
+338 TVMVCLAMMLL

-395 QYYSSEPALKVEGNY
+395 QYYSSEPALKIEGQY
-410 CKTKIVEGEKTYGV
+410 CRTKINEGEKTYGL
-424 KEKTSPHEKDEY
+424 KEKTSADEKDEY

-482 DQCGQKVLVKIPTFG
+482 DQCGQRVLVKIPTFG

-518 NFSGRQNDIQGHGD
+518 NFSGRQNDIQGRGD
-532 IINGNWITGINAIDK
+532 IINGNWISGINAIDR
-547 FMVGDQSNLPEAY
+547 FMVGDQSNLPEVFAS
-560 ANNKGRNVYYMLPL
+560 NKGRNVYYMLPL
-574 LLGILGIAFQV
+574 LLGILGIAFQIQ
-585 HRKEKCKQTFWI
+585 RKEKCKQTFWI

-641 VAGIAELLRSTKL
+641 VAGIAELLRGTKL
-654 NPTVCAAIATLV
+654 KPAICASIAVLL

-679 DDHDRSGRYVVRDFG
+679 DDHDRSDRYVVRDFG

-699 SCAANAIIFTNG
+699 SCSANAIIFTNG

-721 QETEGDSVAIDKRV
+721 QETEEDSVAIDKRV

-769 AEGSRSIVYLKDL
+769 AEGSRSVVHLKEL
-782 IKDPIDLKLAL
+782 IKEPIDLKTAL
-793 EFLLANPAKDPKNP
+793 DFLLANPAKSPKNP
-807 YKQDYIPGKIFKLA
+807 YKQDYLPGRIFKLA

-868 NNWERPIYYAVTVGN
+868 NNWERPIYYAVTVGS
-883 EMYLNMQKYFQLE
+883 EMYLNMQNYFQLE

-911 GTTNTEIMYNN
+911 GLTNTDIMYNN
-922 MMNKFRFGGID
+922 MMNKFKFGGID
-933 ITKGEIF
+933 
-940 EDGTEIIHPTDLYL
+940 TEGDIYL
-954 DENILRMCR
+954 DENVLRMCR

-969 SELINTLI
+969 SELINQLI
-977 AEGKKE
+977 AEGKNEK
-983 EAIAALDYCL
+983 AIKALDYCL
-993 DVIPHSSVPHN
+993 EIIPHRNVPHN

-1015 AVGEKE
+1015 KVGEKE
-1021 KGRKLADII
+1021 KGRELAEII
-1030 MKDSEAKLKWIASLD
+1030 INDSEAKLKWISTLD
-1045 RNKAKSASDEIGK
+1045 KNQVSGASDEVGK
-1058 NLIIFQQIGVVA
+1058 SLICMQQIGITA
-1070 NEYKDYELFGR
+1070 NEHLDYELFNR
-1081 CSELMEK
+1081 CSNLMEK

>member
-1 MKNFKLWDKVL
+1 
-12 GFVVFAIAMATYGLT
+12 
-27 IEPTASFWDCP
+27 
-38 EFITTAFKL
+38 
-47 EVGHPPGAPF
+47 
-57 FMLTGKFFSLFASD
+57 
-71 PTQVAYCI
+71 
-79 NMLSAFLSALTI
+79 
-91 LFLFWTI
+91 
-98 TLLAKRMIVGKD
+98 
-110 AEMSLAQSIIILG
+110 
-123 SGLVGSLAYT
+123 
-133 FSDTFWFS
+133 
-141 AVEAEVYAYS
+141 
-151 SFLTAIVFWLI
+151 
-162 LKWEEK
+162 
-168 ADEAGSDRYLILITY
+168 
-183 LMGLSIGVHLLNL
+183 
-196 LTIPAIV
+196 
-203 LVYYYRKYEASI
+203 
-215 KGTIIALL
+215 
-223 VSFAILVFVL
+223 
-233 YGLIPGFISLAGY
+233 
-246 VELFFVNTL
+246 
-255 GLPFNSGALFYC
+255 
-267 LLTVG
+267 
-272 ILVWSILELY
+272 
-282 KEKVNYNLIKISSLL
+282 
-297 AICLMG
+297 
-303 LPFIMGNLWIGLFI
+303 
-317 IAAIVIYFIKIKD
+317 
-330 ELNIRMMS
+330 
-338 TIMVCLSMMLL
+338 
-349 GYTTYAV
+349 
-356 IVVRSAANPP
+356 
-366 MDQNS
+366 
-371 PDNVFALKT
+371 
-380 YLNREQYGDRPLFYG
+380 
-395 QYYSSEPALKVEGNY
+395 
-410 CKTKIVEGEKTYGV
+410 
-424 KEKTSPHEKDEY
+424 
-436 VVTGT
+436 
-441 KYSVE
+441 
-446 YDSNMKTLF
+446 
-455 PRMHSNSGGHPQAYE
+455 
-470 SWVNVKGKKVPY
+470 
-482 DQCGQKVLVKIPTFG
+482 
-497 ENLEFFFKYQLNYM
+497 
-511 YWRYFMW
+511 
-518 NFSGRQNDIQGHGD
+518 
-532 IINGNWITGINAIDK
+532 
-547 FMVGDQSNLPEAY
+547 
-560 ANNKGRNVYYMLPL
+560 
-574 LLGILGIAFQV
+574 
-585 HRKEKCKQTFWI
+585 
-597 TMTLFFMTGIAIVL
+597 
-611 YLNQGPAE
+611 
-619 PRERDYAYAG
+619 
-629 SFYAF
+629 
-634 CIWIGFG
+634 
-641 VAGIAELLRSTKL
+641 
-654 NPTVCAAIATLV
+654 
-666 ALPAPI
+666 
-672 LMATENW
+672 MATENW

-807 YKQDYIPGKIFKLA
+807 YKQDYIPGRIFKLA

-969 SELINTLI
+969 SELINALI

-1070 NEYKDYELFGR
+1070 NEHKDYELFGR

>member
-1 MKNFKLWDKVL
+1 MKSFKLWDKVL
-12 GFVVFAIAMATYGLT
+12 GLVVFAIAMVTYGLT

-110 AEMSLAQSIIILG
+110 SEISLAQNIVILG

-203 LVYYYRKYEASI
+203 LVYYFRKYEASI

-223 VSFAILVFVL
+223 VSFTILVFVL

-272 ILVWSILELY
+272 VLVWSILELY
-282 KEKVNYNLIKISSLL
+282 KEKVNINLIKISSLL

-317 IAAIVIYFIKIKD
+317 IAAIVIYFIKIKE

-338 TIMVCLSMMLL
+338 TIMVCLAMILL

-395 QYYSSEPALKVEGNY
+395 QYYSSEPALKIEGNY
-410 CKTKIVEGEKTYGV
+410 CKTKIVEGEKTYGI
-424 KEKTSPHEKDEY
+424 KEKTSPDEKDEY

-446 YDSNMKTLF
+446 YDSKMKTLF
-455 PRMHSNSGGHPQAYE
+455 PRMHSNSGSHPEAYE

-482 DQCGQKVLVKIPTFG
+482 DQCGQKVMVKIPTFG

-532 IINGNWITGINAIDK
+532 IINGNWISGINAIDK
-547 FMVGDQSNLPEAY
+547 FMVGDQSNLPDVY

-585 HRKEKCKQTFWI
+585 QRKEKCKQTFWI

-641 VAGIAELLRSTKL
+641 VAGIAELLKGTKL
-654 NPTVCAAIATLV
+654 NPAICATIATLV
-666 ALPAPI
+666 ALPAPV

-679 DDHDRSGRYVVRDFG
+679 DDHDRSDRYVVKDFG

-721 QETEGDSVAIDKRV
+721 QETEEDSVAVDKRV

-754 YKSAPLPITWERKDY
+754 YKSEALPITWERKDY
-769 AEGSRSIVYLKDL
+769 AEGNRSIVYLKDR
-782 IKDPIDLKLAL
+782 IKEPIDLKLAL
-793 EFLLANPAKDPKNP
+793 DFLLANPAKDPKNP
-807 YKQDYIPGKIFKLA
+807 YKQDYLPGRIFKLA

-831 AIKEEDKDKIADEMI
+831 AIKEEEKDKIADEII
-846 IDLSNKSY
+846 IDLSKKSY

-868 NNWERPIYYAVTVGN
+868 NNWERPIYYAVTVGS
-883 EMYLNMQKYFQLE
+883 EMYLNMQQYFQLE

-902 VPYKDAPKS
+902 VPYKDTSKE
-911 GTTNTEIMYNN
+911 GFTNTDIMYNN

-933 ITKGEIF
+933 
-940 EDGTEIIHPTDLYL
+940 TEKDIYL

-969 SELINTLI
+969 SELINKLI
-977 AEGKKE
+977 KEGKKE
-983 EAIAALDYCL
+983 EATKALDYCL
-993 DVIPHSSVPHN
+993 EVIPHRNVPHN

-1015 AVGEKE
+1015 KVGEKE
-1021 KGRKLADII
+1021 KGRALANILI
-1030 MKDSEAKLKWIASLD
+1030 EESEAKLMWISTLN
-1045 RNKAKSASDEIGK
+1045 RNQVKGASDEIGRS
-1058 NLIIFQQIGVVA
+1058 LIIFQQIGVTA
-1070 NEYKDYELFGR
+1070 NAHLDYELFSR

>member
-12 GFVVFAIAMATYGLT
+12 GLVVFAIAMVTYGLT

-98 TLLAKRMIVGKD
+98 TLLAKRMIVGKGS
-110 AEMSLAQSIIILG
+110 EISLAQSIVILG

-168 ADEAGSDRYLILITY
+168 ADEAGSDKYLILITY

-203 LVYYYRKYEASI
+203 LVYYFRKYEASI

-246 VELFFVNTL
+246 VELLFVNTL

-272 ILVWSILELY
+272 VLIWSILELY
-282 KEKVNYNLIKISSLL
+282 KEKVNFTLIKISSLL

-317 IAAIVIYFIKIKD
+317 IAAILIYFVKIKE

-338 TIMVCLSMMLL
+338 TIMVCLAMMLL

-395 QYYSSEPALKVEGNY
+395 QYYSSEPALKIEGNY
-410 CKTKIVEGEKTYGV
+410 CRTKVIEGEKTYGL
-424 KEKTSPHEKDEY
+424 KEKTSPNEKDEY

-482 DQCGQKVLVKIPTFG
+482 DQCGQKVMVKIPTFG

-532 IINGNWITGINAIDK
+532 IINGNWISGINAIDR

-560 ANNKGRNVYYMLPL
+560 ASNKGRNVYYMLPL

-585 HRKEKCKQTFWI
+585 QRKEKCKQTFWI

-641 VAGIAELLRSTKL
+641 VAGIAELLKGTKL
-654 NPTVCAAIATLV
+654 NSTVCAALATLI
-666 ALPAPI
+666 ALPAPV

-679 DDHDRSGRYVVRDFG
+679 DDHDRSDRYVVKDFG

-754 YKSAPLPITWERKDY
+754 YKSEALPITWERKDY
-769 AEGSRSIVYLKDL
+769 AEGTRSIVYLKEI
-782 IKDPIDLKLAL
+782 IKEPIDLKKAL
-793 EFLLANPAKDPKNP
+793 EFLLANPAKSPKNP
-807 YKQDYIPGKIFKLA
+807 YKQDYLPGRIFKLA

-846 IDLSNKSY
+846 IDLSHKSY

-868 NNWERPIYYAVTVGN
+868 NNWERPIYYAVTVGS

-896 GLAYRI
+896 GLSYRI
-902 VPYKDAPKS
+902 VPFKDGGKN
-911 GTTNTEIMYNN
+911 GITNTDIMYNN
-922 MMNKFRFGGID
+922 MMNKFKFGGID
-933 ITKGEIF
+933 
-940 EDGTEIIHPTDLYL
+940 TEKDIYL
-954 DENILRMCR
+954 DENVLRMCR

-969 SELINTLI
+969 SELISKLI
-977 AEGKKE
+977 KEGKKE
-983 EAIAALDYCL
+983 EAIKALDYCL
-993 DVIPHSSVPHN
+993 EVIPHRNVPHN

-1021 KGRKLADII
+1021 KGKALANILID
-1030 MKDSEAKLKWIASLD
+1030 DSEAKLKWIATLD
-1045 RNKAKSASDEIGK
+1045 RNQARSASDEIGK
-1058 NLIIFQQIGVVA
+1058 SLIIFQQIGVTA
-1070 NEYKDYELFGR
+1070 NEHLDYELFNR
-1081 CSELMEK
+1081 CSELMER

>member
-98 TLLAKRMIVGKD
+98 TLLAKRMIVGKE

-317 IAAIVIYFIKIKD
+317 IATIVIYFIKVK
-330 ELNIRMMS
+330 ESLNIRMLS

-395 QYYSSEPALKVEGNY
+395 QYYSSEPALKIEGNY
-410 CKTKIVEGEKTYGV
+410 CKTT
-424 KEKTSPHEKDEY
+424 
-436 VVTGT
+436 
-441 KYSVE
+441 
-446 YDSNMKTLF
+446 
-455 PRMHSNSGGHPQAYE
+455 
-470 SWVNVKGKKVPY
+470 
-482 DQCGQKVLVKIPTFG
+482 
-497 ENLEFFFKYQLNYM
+497 
-511 YWRYFMW
+511 
-518 NFSGRQNDIQGHGD
+518 
-532 IINGNWITGINAIDK
+532 
-547 FMVGDQSNLPEAY
+547 
-560 ANNKGRNVYYMLPL
+560 
-574 LLGILGIAFQV
+574 
-585 HRKEKCKQTFWI
+585 
-597 TMTLFFMTGIAIVL
+597 
-611 YLNQGPAE
+611 
-619 PRERDYAYAG
+619 
-629 SFYAF
+629 
-634 CIWIGFG
+634 
-641 VAGIAELLRSTKL
+641 
-654 NPTVCAAIATLV
+654 
-666 ALPAPI
+666 
-672 LMATENW
+672 
-679 DDHDRSGRYVVRDFG
+679 
-694 KNYFN
+694 
-699 SCAANAIIFTNG
+699 
-711 DNDTFPLWYL
+711 
-721 QETEGDSVAIDKRV
+721 
-735 CNLSYLQTDWYIDQ
+735 
-749 MRRPA
+749 
-754 YKSAPLPITWERKDY
+754 
-769 AEGSRSIVYLKDL
+769 
-782 IKDPIDLKLAL
+782 
-793 EFLLANPAKDPKNP
+793 
-807 YKQDYIPGKIFKLA
+807 
-821 VNKDNLVKQG
+821 
-831 AIKEEDKDKIADEMI
+831 
-846 IDLSNKSY
+846 
-854 ITKSEVMILEMLAN
+854 
-868 NNWERPIYYAVTVGN
+868 
-883 EMYLNMQKYFQLE
+883 
-896 GLAYRI
+896 
-902 VPYKDAPKS
+902 
-911 GTTNTEIMYNN
+911 
-922 MMNKFRFGGID
+922 
-933 ITKGEIF
+933 
-940 EDGTEIIHPTDLYL
+940 
-954 DENILRMCR
+954 
-963 AHRQMF
+963 
-969 SELINTLI
+969 
-977 AEGKKE
+977 
-983 EAIAALDYCL
+983 
-993 DVIPHSSVPHN
+993 
-1004 FSSTD
+1004 
-1009 FVEQYY
+1009 
-1015 AVGEKE
+1015 
-1021 KGRKLADII
+1021 
-1030 MKDSEAKLKWIASLD
+1030 
-1045 RNKAKSASDEIGK
+1045 
-1058 NLIIFQQIGVVA
+1058 
-1070 NEYKDYELFGR
+1070 
-1081 CSELMEK
+1081 
-1088 YYYLYR
+1088 

>member
-1 MKNFKLWDKVL
+1 MKNFKLWDRVL
-12 GFVVFAIAMATYGLT
+12 GSVVFAIAMVTYALT

-98 TLLAKRMIVGKD
+98 TLLAKRLIVGKNID
-110 AEMSLAQSIIILG
+110 GSKNEISLSQSIIILG
-123 SGLVGSLAYT
+123 SGLIGSLAYT

-168 ADEAGSDRYLILITY
+168 ADEEGSDKYLILITY

-203 LVYYYRKYEASI
+203 LVYYFRKYEASI
-215 KGTIIALL
+215 KGTLIALV
-223 VSFAILVFVL
+223 VSFAILGFVL
-233 YGLIPGFISLAGY
+233 YGLIPGFISLAGH
-246 VELFFVNTL
+246 VELFFVNKL

-267 LLTVG
+267 MLTVG
-272 ILVWSILELY
+272 VLVWSIIELY
-282 KEKVNYNLIKISSLL
+282 KEKVNYRLIKVSSLL

-317 IAAIVIYFIKIKD
+317 VAAILIYFIKIKED
-330 ELNIRMMS
+330 LNIRMLS

-395 QYYSSEPALKVEGNY
+395 QYYSSEPALKIEGNY
-410 CKTKIVEGEKTYGV
+410 CRTKITEGEKTYGI
-424 KEKTSPHEKDEY
+424 KEKTSPNEKDEY

-455 PRMHSNSGGHPQAYE
+455 PRMHSNSGGHAQAYE

-482 DQCGQKVLVKIPTFG
+482 DQCGQKVMVKLPTFG

-532 IINGNWITGINAIDK
+532 IINGNWITGINAIDR

-560 ANNKGRNVYYMLPL
+560 ASNKGRNVYYMLPL

-585 HRKEKCKQTFWI
+585 QRKEKCKQTFWI

-641 VAGIAELLRSTKL
+641 VAGLAELLKGTKL
-654 NPTVCAAIATLV
+654 NSTICAVLATLV
-666 ALPAPI
+666 ALPAPLI
-672 LMATENW
+672 MASENW
-679 DDHDRSGRYVVRDFG
+679 DDHDRSDRYVVKDFG

-754 YKSAPLPITWERKDY
+754 YKSEALPITWERKDY
-769 AEGSRSIVYLKDL
+769 AEGTRSIVYLKEI
-782 IKDPIDLKLAL
+782 IKDPIDLKKAL
-793 EFLLANPAKDPKNP
+793 DFLLANPAKDPNNKL
-807 YKQDYIPGKIFKLA
+807 KQDYIPGRIFSLP

-831 AIKEEDKDKIADEMI
+831 AIREEDKDKIADFMI
-846 IDLSNKSY
+846 IDLSHKSY

-868 NNWERPIYYAVTVGN
+868 NNWERPIYYAVTVGS

-896 GLAYRI
+896 GLSYRI
-902 VPYKDAPKS
+902 VPYKDGGKN
-911 GTTNTEIMYNN
+911 GITNTDIMYNN
-922 MMNKFRFGGID
+922 MMNKFQFGNID
-933 ITKGEIF
+933 TKGDI
-940 EDGTEIIHPTDLYL
+940 YL
-954 DENILRMCR
+954 DENTLRMCR

-969 SELINTLI
+969 SELIGALI
-977 AEGKKE
+977 KEGKKE
-983 EAIAALDYCL
+983 KAIKALDYCL
-993 DVIPHSSVPHN
+993 EMIPHKNVPHN

-1015 AVGEKE
+1015 AVGEISKGKE
-1021 KGRKLADII
+1021 LANII
-1030 MKDSEAKLKWIASLD
+1030 LDESEAKLKWISTLSKNHV
-1045 RNKAKSASDEIGK
+1045 RGASDEIGR
-1058 NLIIFQQIGVVA
+1058 NLLSIQQIGITA
-1070 NEYKDYELFGR
+1070 NNNLDYELFNR
-1081 CSELMEK
+1081 CSNLIDK

>member
-12 GFVVFAIAMATYGLT
+12 GLVVFAIAMVTYGLT

-98 TLLAKRMIVGKD
+98 TLLAKRLMVKKGEEI
-110 AEMSLAQSIIILG
+110 SLSQSIVILG
-123 SGLVGSLAYT
+123 SGLIGSLAYT

-168 ADEAGSDRYLILITY
+168 ADETGSDRYLILITY

-203 LVYYYRKYEASI
+203 LVYYFRKYEASI
-215 KGTIIALL
+215 KGTIIALF
-223 VSFAILVFVL
+223 VSFAILGFVL

-272 ILVWSILELY
+272 TLIWSILELY
-282 KEKVNYNLIKISSLL
+282 KEKINYKLIKISSLL

-303 LPFIMGNLWIGLFI
+303 LPFIMGNLWIGILI
-317 IAAIVIYFIKIKD
+317 IAAIIIYFIKIK
-330 ELNIRMMS
+330 ESLNIRMLS
-338 TIMVCLSMMLL
+338 TIMVCLAMMLL

-395 QYYSSEPALKVEGNY
+395 QYYSSEPALKIEGNY
-410 CKTKIVEGEKTYGV
+410 CKTKIIEGEKTYGL
-424 KEKTSPHEKDEY
+424 KEKTSPNEKDEY

-482 DQCGQKVLVKIPTFG
+482 DQCGQKVMVKLPTFG

-532 IINGNWITGINAIDK
+532 IINGNWISGINAIDR

-560 ANNKGRNVYYMLPL
+560 SSNKGRNVYYMLPL

-585 HRKEKCKQTFWI
+585 QRKEKCKQTFWI

-641 VAGIAELLRSTKL
+641 VAGIAELLKGTKL
-654 NPTVCAAIATLV
+654 NSTVCAALATLI

-672 LMATENW
+672 IMAAENW
-679 DDHDRSGRYVVRDFG
+679 DDHDRSDRYVVRDFG

-721 QETEGDSVAIDKRV
+721 QETEGDPVAIDKRV

-754 YKSAPLPITWERKDY
+754 YKSEALPITWERKDY
-769 AEGSRSIVYLKDL
+769 AEGTRSIVYLKEI
-782 IKDPIDLKLAL
+782 IKEPIDLKKAL
-793 EFLLANPAKDPKNP
+793 EFLLANPAKSPKNP
-807 YKQDYIPGKIFKLA
+807 YKQDYLPGRIFKLA

-846 IDLSNKSY
+846 IDLSHKSY

-896 GLAYRI
+896 GLSYRI
-902 VPYKDAPKS
+902 VPFKDGGKN
-911 GTTNTEIMYNN
+911 GITNTDIMYNN
-922 MMNKFRFGGID
+922 MMNKFKFGNID
-933 ITKGEIF
+933 TKGNI
-940 EDGTEIIHPTDLYL
+940 YL
-954 DENILRMCR
+954 DENVLRMCR

-969 SELINTLI
+969 TELINKLI

-983 EAIAALDYCL
+983 EAIKALDYCL
-993 DVIPHSSVPHN
+993 EVIPHKNVPHN
-1004 FSSTD
+1004 FSSAD
-1009 FVEQYY
+1009 FVQQYY
-1015 AVGEKE
+1015 EVGEKE
-1021 KGRKLADII
+1021 KGRELANILID
-1030 MKDSEAKLKWIASLD
+1030 DSEAKLKWISSLSK
-1045 RNKAKSASDEIGK
+1045 NHIAGASDEIGK
-1058 NLIIFQQIGVVA
+1058 SLIIMQQIGITA
-1070 NEYKDYELFGR
+1070 NKHLDYELFNR
-1081 CSELMEK
+1081 CSELMER